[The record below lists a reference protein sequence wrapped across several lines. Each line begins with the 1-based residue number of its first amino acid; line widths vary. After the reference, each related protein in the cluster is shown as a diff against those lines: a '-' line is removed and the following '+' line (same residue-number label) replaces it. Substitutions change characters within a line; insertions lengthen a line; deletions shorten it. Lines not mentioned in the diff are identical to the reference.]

1 MTSPEPTT
9 APVSTEPRSG
19 MFTGVA
25 IVTGAGSGIGQAV
38 AIRFAQAGAT
48 VVAADLDGDT
58 AAATASTITAAGGT
72 ARAHQV
78 DIADTDAVRR
88 LVDET
93 VAAYGRLDHMAN
105 IAGFGPAPT
114 PLLETPEKV
123 LRGVLN
129 VNIAGTWSCMV
140 HAARHMRANGGGSIT
155 NTASGTGIRT
165 VPGTA
170 AYGMSKAAIIH
181 LTRVSAIELA
191 ASGIRVN
198 ALSPGPTRTPGFNSL
213 SDSDE
218 WYRMVE
224 KNVPLGRFGR
234 PQEIADAALWLASAE
249 ASYVT
254 GIVLPVD
261 GGETAR

>member
-1 MTSPEPTT
+1 MSSPERVAVPSST
-9 APVSTEPRSG
+9 ASPSRG
-19 MFTGVA
+19 FTGVA

-38 AIRFAQAGAT
+38 AIRFAQAGAR
-48 VVAADLDGDT
+48 VVAADLNGDT
-58 AAATASTITAAGGT
+58 AAATVRTISAAGGT
-72 ARAHQV
+72 AVAHQV
-78 DIADTDAVRR
+78 DIAEPEGVRR
-88 LVDET
+88 LFDET
-93 VAAYGRLDHMAN
+93 VATFGRLDHVAN
-105 IAGFGPAPT
+105 IAGFGPPPT
-114 PLLETPEKV
+114 PLLETPDKV
-123 LRGVLN
+123 LRGVLD

-140 HAARHMRANGGGSIT
+140 HAARYMRENGGGSIT

-181 LTRVSAIELA
+181 LTRVSAIEFA
-191 ASGIRVN
+191 EFGIRVN

-234 PQEIADAALWLASAE
+234 PQEIADAALWLASAD